1 MAWWSDKL
9 SLGGLQ
15 DIAGAV
21 NKISESVKNI
31 EKNFDSALGLE
42 EKRDDTEEGN
52 GYVYADT
59 VAQTLPPST
68 LDTPHVA
75 GLHCCVLACV
85 HESQF
90 EAAVGL
96 FLGGHW
102 DVIVSGGSAIRSF
115 AHMLVW

>member
-42 EKRDDTEEGN
+42 EKRDGDDEGI
-52 GYVYADT
+52 VHAAT
-59 VAQTLPPST
+59 VAHTLLPPHPS
-68 LDTPHVA
+68 LYPGCIGA
-75 GLHCCVLACV
+75 YCVV
-85 HESQF
+85 Y
-90 EAAVGL
+90 
-96 FLGGHW
+96 
-102 DVIVSGGSAIRSF
+102 
-115 AHMLVW
+115 

>member
-42 EKRDDTEEGN
+42 EKRDDEEGI
-52 GYVYADT
+52 VHAAT
-59 VAQTLPPST
+59 VAHTL
-68 LDTPHVA
+68 L
-75 GLHCCVLACV
+75 
-85 HESQF
+85 QF
-90 EAAVGL
+90 SSRTSPLYPGCIAA
-96 FLGGHW
+96 W
-102 DVIVSGGSAIRSF
+102 C
-115 AHMLVW
+115 

>member
-42 EKRDDTEEGN
+42 EKRDADEEG
-52 GYVYADT
+52 
-59 VAQTLPPST
+59 TLLTPFCTSPPRTSP
-68 LDTPHVA
+68 LYP
-75 GLHCCVLACV
+75 GCI
-85 HESQF
+85 
-90 EAAVGL
+90 AA
-96 FLGGHW
+96 W
-102 DVIVSGGSAIRSF
+102 C
-115 AHMLVW
+115 